1 MRTPLRS
8 FGYKLSGFFMEYGPI
23 EADSLDAAKA
33 QLRQRLGVS
42 RLPLG
47 IQIWDLAERPL
58 VRWRVD
64 AAS

>member
-1 MRTPLRS
+1 MRTTLRS
-8 FGYKLSGFFMEYGPI
+8 FGYKFSGYFMEYGPI
-23 EADSLDAAKA
+23 EADSLEAAKV
-33 QLRQRLGVS
+33 QLRKRLGLS

-58 VRWRVD
+58 TRWRVD

>member
-1 MRTPLRS
+1 MRTTIRS
-8 FGYKLSGFFMEYGPI
+8 FGYKLSGYFMEYGPI
-23 EADSLDAAKA
+23 EADNLETAKA
-33 QLRQRLGVS
+33 ALRQRLGVS

-58 VRWRVD
+58 TRWRVD